1 MPKVPIGTSE
11 IKAGMIVEF
20 RYTKLD
26 GTNDLYSVLVIDP
39 SKPSK
44 PSDTSSEFY
53 LHGFSLK
60 DIADNDLKEFI
71 SDISR
76 FKLDTDEAYKNFA
89 GSKYVDSRPY
99 RTFRVNN
106 ISSVTQVK
114 AEE

>member
-39 SKPSK
+39 AKPSK
-44 PSDTSSEFY
+44 SDTSSELY

-60 DIADNDLKEFI
+60 DIPDNELKEFF
-71 SDISR
+71 SDISL
-76 FKLDTDEAYKNFA
+76 FDLNTDEAYKNFA
-89 GSKYVDSRPY
+89 SSKYVDNRPY
-99 RTFRVNN
+99 RTFKVNN

-114 AEE
+114 VEE